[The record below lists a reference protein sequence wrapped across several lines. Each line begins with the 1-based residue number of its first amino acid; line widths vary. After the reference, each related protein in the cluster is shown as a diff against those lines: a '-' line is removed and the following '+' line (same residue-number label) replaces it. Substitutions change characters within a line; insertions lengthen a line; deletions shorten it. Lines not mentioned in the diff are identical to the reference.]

1 MASWGIS
8 GVEGGN
14 VRSVI
19 YHPIIGIVGCL
30 VAWCLPHAAFAQAWP
45 TKPIRIVTVAPG
57 SANDIVARLIAQ
69 ELRPALGQAVI
80 VDNRGAI
87 AAEIV
92 ARAPADGYT
101 LLLYGSAV
109 WLSPF
114 IRSHTPYDP
123 VKDFAPI
130 TLVAA
135 SPNIVVVHP
144 SLPVKSVREL
154 IALARARPGELNY
167 AAGSL
172 GAAPHLAA
180 ELFKSMAQL
189 DIVRVSYKGTGGS
202 LIGLLSGEVGMM
214 FPTAGSVTPHLKS
227 GKLRALAVTSLQ
239 PTALAPSLPLLA
251 QALPGYESVSL
262 NGLFAPARTPDAVIH
277 QINAEIVRIMKR
289 LEVKEKLV
297 AAGTDAMA
305 TTPEEF
311 AATIKAEMAK
321 WGKLIREAGIRE

>member
-1 MASWGIS
+1 MRQWQQLLLMCAGVAGMAGT
-8 GVEGGN
+8 
-14 VRSVI
+14 
-19 YHPIIGIVGCL
+19 
-30 VAWCLPHAAFAQAWP
+30 LPAQNYPA
-45 TKPIRIVTVAPG
+45 KPLRIVTVAPG

-69 ELRPALGQAVI
+69 ELRPVLGQTVV
-80 VDNRGAI
+80 VDNRGTI

-114 IRSHTPYDP
+114 IRSNTPYDP

-130 TLVAA
+130 TLVAS
-135 SPNIVVVHP
+135 SPNIIVVHP

-154 IALARARPGELNY
+154 IALAKARPGDLNY

-180 ELFKSMAQL
+180 ELFKSMAKL
-189 DIVRVSYKGTGGS
+189 DIVRVAYKGTGGS
-202 LIGLLSGEVGMM
+202 LIGLLSGEVEMM
-214 FPTAGSVTPHLKS
+214 FPTAGSVTPHIKS

-239 PTALAPSLPLLA
+239 PTMLAPGLPVLA
-251 QALPGYESVSL
+251 ASLPGYESVSL
-262 NGLFAPARTPDAVIH
+262 NGLFAPAKTPDPVIR
-277 QINAEIVRIMKR
+277 QLNQEIVRIMTR
-289 LEVKEKLV
+289 PEVREKLV

-311 AATIKAEMAK
+311 AATIRSEMMK
-321 WGKLIREAGIRE
+321 WGALIREAGIRE

>member
-1 MASWGIS
+1 MRKWQQYVGMFLL
-8 GVEGGN
+8 GM
-14 VRSVI
+14 SV
-19 YHPIIGIVGCL
+19 PC
-30 VAWCLPHAAFAQAWP
+30 AALAQSYPA
-45 TKPIRIVTVAPG
+45 KPVRIVTVAPG

-69 ELRPALGQAVI
+69 ELRPALGQTVI
-80 VDNRGAI
+80 VDNRGTI

-114 IRSHTPYDP
+114 IRSNTPWDP

-135 SPNIVVVHP
+135 SPNIIVVHP

-180 ELFKSMAQL
+180 ELFKAMAKL

-202 LIGLLSGEVGMM
+202 LIGLLSGEVEMM
-214 FPTAGSVTPHLKS
+214 FPTAGSVTPHIRS

-239 PTALAPSLPLLA
+239 PTALAPGLPLLA
-251 QALPGYESVSL
+251 AALPGYESVSL
-262 NGLFAPARTPDAVIH
+262 NGMFAPARTPDPVIH
-277 QINAEIVRIMKR
+277 QLNTEIVRIMKR
-289 LEVKEKLV
+289 PDVKEKLV

-311 AATIKAEMAK
+311 AATIKSEMAK
-321 WGKLIREAGIRE
+321 WGQLIRSAGIRE

>member
-1 MASWGIS
+1 M
-8 GVEGGN
+8 
-14 VRSVI
+14 RSVFR
-19 YHPIIGIVGCL
+19 HLNIV
-30 VAWCLPHAAFAQAWP
+30 VAACCAAGLWMGTAAAQPYPAR
-45 TKPIRIVTVAPG
+45 PIRIVTVAPG

-69 ELRPALGQAVI
+69 ELRPALGQTVV
-80 VDNRGAI
+80 VDNRGTI

-114 IRSHTPYDP
+114 IRNTPYDP

-130 TLVAA
+130 TLVAS
-135 SPNIVVVHP
+135 SPNIIVVHP

-154 IALARARPGELNY
+154 IALAKARPGELNY

-180 ELFKSMAQL
+180 ELFKSMAKL
-189 DIVRVSYKGTGGS
+189 NIVRVAYKGTGGS
-202 LIGLLSGEVGMM
+202 LIGILSGEVGLM
-214 FPTAGSVTPHLKS
+214 FPTAGSVTPYIKA

-239 PTALAPSLPLLA
+239 PTALAPGLPLLSES
-251 QALPGYESVSL
+251 LPGYESVSL
-262 NGLFAPARTPDAVIH
+262 NGMLAPARTPEAAIR
-277 QINAEIVRIMKR
+277 QINAEVAKVMTRADI
-289 LEVKEKLV
+289 KEKLV
-297 AAGTDAMA
+297 AAGTDAMS

-311 AATIKAEMAK
+311 AAIIQADMAK
-321 WGKLIREAGIRE
+321 WGKLIRAAGIRE

>member
-1 MASWGIS
+1 LAGA
-8 GVEGGN
+8 
-14 VRSVI
+14 
-19 YHPIIGIVGCL
+19 
-30 VAWCLPHAAFAQAWP
+30 VATQPYPA
-45 TKPIRIVTVAPG
+45 KPVRIVTVAPG

-69 ELRPALGQAVI
+69 ELRPVLGQTVV
-80 VDNRGAI
+80 VDNRGTI

-114 IRSHTPYDP
+114 IRSNTPYDP

-130 TLVAA
+130 TLVAS
-135 SPNIVVVHP
+135 SPNIIVVHP

-154 IALARARPGELNY
+154 IALAKARPGDLNY

-180 ELFKSMAQL
+180 ELFKSMAKL
-189 DIVRVSYKGTGGS
+189 NIVRVAYKGTGGS
-202 LIGLLSGEVGMM
+202 LIGILSGEVELM
-214 FPTAGSVTPHLKS
+214 FPTAGSVTPHIKS

-239 PTALAPSLPLLA
+239 PTALAPGLPLLA
-251 QALPGYESVSL
+251 AALPGYESVSL
-262 NGLFAPARTPDAVIH
+262 NGMFAPARTPDPVIR
-277 QINAEIVRIMKR
+277 QLNTEIVRIMNR
-289 LEVKEKLV
+289 ADVKEKLV

-311 AATIKAEMAK
+311 SATIKSEMAK
-321 WGKLIREAGIRE
+321 WGALIRDAGIRE

>member
-1 MASWGIS
+1 MGMFLL
-8 GVEGGN
+8 GM
-14 VRSVI
+14 SV
-19 YHPIIGIVGCL
+19 PC
-30 VAWCLPHAAFAQAWP
+30 AALAQSYPA
-45 TKPIRIVTVAPG
+45 KPVRIVTVAPG

-69 ELRPALGQAVI
+69 ELRPALGQTVI
-80 VDNRGAI
+80 VDNRGTI

-114 IRSHTPYDP
+114 IRGNTPYDP

-180 ELFKSMAQL
+180 ELFKAMAKL

-202 LIGLLSGEVGMM
+202 LIGLLSGEVEMM
-214 FPTAGSVTPHLKS
+214 FPTAGSVTPHIRS

-239 PTALAPSLPLLA
+239 PTALAPGLPLLA
-251 QALPGYESVSL
+251 AALPGYESVSL
-262 NGLFAPARTPDAVIH
+262 NGMFAPARTPDPVIH
-277 QINAEIVRIMKR
+277 QLNTEIVRIMKR
-289 LEVKEKLV
+289 PDVKEKLV

-311 AATIKAEMAK
+311 AATIKSEMAK
-321 WGKLIREAGIRE
+321 WGQLIRSAGIRE

>member
-1 MASWGIS
+1 MRRWQQFLLMCL
-8 GVEGGN
+8 N
-14 VRSVI
+14 VGLAGAVS
-19 YHPIIGIVGCL
+19 
-30 VAWCLPHAAFAQAWP
+30 AQSYPA
-45 TKPIRIVTVAPG
+45 KPIRIVTVAPG

-69 ELRPALGQAVI
+69 ELRPVLGQTVV
-80 VDNRGAI
+80 VDNRGTI

-114 IRSHTPYDP
+114 IRSNTPYDP
-123 VKDFAPI
+123 VKDFAPV
-130 TLVAA
+130 TLVAS
-135 SPNIVVVHP
+135 SPNVLVVHP

-154 IALARARPGELNY
+154 IALAKARPGDLNY

-180 ELFKSMAQL
+180 ELFKSMAKL
-189 DIVRVSYKGTGGS
+189 NIVRVAYKGTGGS
-202 LIGLLSGEVGMM
+202 LIGLLSGEVELM
-214 FPTAGSVTPHLKS
+214 FPTAGSVTPHIKS

-239 PTALAPSLPLLA
+239 PTALAPGLPVLA
-251 QALPGYESVSL
+251 AALPGYESVSL
-262 NGLFAPARTPDAVIH
+262 NGMFAPARTPDPVIR
-277 QINAEIVRIMKR
+277 QLNQEITRIMTR
-289 LEVKEKLV
+289 PEVKEKLV

-311 AATIKAEMAK
+311 AATIQSEMAK
-321 WGKLIREAGIRE
+321 WGKLIRGAGIRE